1 MFNWLIVMMWCR
13 ESKKKQAKRI
23 QTNIRDVLSKAER
36 NTAALITPFI
46 ITLTTKKKK
55 ILRRFCFHIFLV
67 FFKFVMF
74 SLP

>member
-1 MFNWLIVMMWCR
+1 MFNWLIVMMWCQ

-55 ILRRFCFHIFLV
+55 Y
-67 FFKFVMF
+67 
-74 SLP
+74 